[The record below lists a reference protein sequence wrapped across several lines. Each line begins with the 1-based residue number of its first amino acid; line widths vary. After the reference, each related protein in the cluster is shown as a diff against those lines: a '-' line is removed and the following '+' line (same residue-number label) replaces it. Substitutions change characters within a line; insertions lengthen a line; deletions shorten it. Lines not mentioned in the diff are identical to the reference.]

1 MNVATLLK
9 NAANVLAGVSLVR
22 LLGADLK
29 AEIRQDGARLRDTA
43 NGLVHTSP
51 YRAVGLA
58 AATAAL
64 AGLMLA
70 RRRSHRTIPTRH

>member
-1 MNVATLLK
+1 MNMATLLK

-29 AEIRQDGARLRDTA
+29 AEIRQDGARLRDKA

-51 YRAVGLA
+51 YRAAGLA
-58 AATAAL
+58 AAAAAL

-70 RRRSHRTIPTRH
+70 RRRSHRTIPTRL